1 MAHGDDARRA
11 PVDGLIAVVDIGSN
25 SIRLVVFDARG
36 RALWPMFN
44 EKVLCGL
51 GRDLAVTGA
60 LDPDGVAL
68 ALTNL
73 VRFTRVAEAM
83 GVGRIDLLAT
93 AAVRIASDGAAFVAE
108 VERVTGHKVRI
119 LDGETEARLSA
130 LGVLAGFPGAE
141 GVMGDLGGGSLELVE
156 LKDGG
161 TGRGTTLPLGPFQL
175 MAISGTSSGAMRKE
189 VDRQLEAAGWLE
201 AVKSD
206 EANGTFY
213 PVGGAWRTLA
223 RIHIAQSN
231 YPLHVVHGYTI
242 SRRDVDVLIQVISRL
257 SQRSLARIQGVTR
270 RRLETLPAAAVV
282 LSRVLRR
289 LGCKQVSFSAFGLR
303 EGHVYDS
310 LSSARQV
317 EDPLLAAAADIATRE
332 ARFGPM
338 GDALYDWVAPITN
351 GASKSLRRLQRV
363 SCLLSDIA
371 WREHPDYRASQAVQ
385 RVLYFPF
392 SGVTHADRV
401 FLAYASYIRYGGG
414 QRAKEVQSY
423 LRLLPEDMV
432 EAAWILGLAQRLAYR
447 VSGATRS
454 LLERCRLTYGKGD
467 LCLYLPGDGSAPG
480 GEAVERR
487 LSNLADALGARY
499 RMVEAGDPA
508 RAGAASRG
516 VGS

>member
-1 MAHGDDARRA
+1 MADGGDPHTA
-11 PVDGLIAVVDIGSN
+11 PVDGHIAVVDVGSN

-60 LDPDGVAL
+60 LNPEGVEL

-83 GVGRIDLLAT
+83 GVRRIDLLAT
-93 AAVRIASDGAAFVAE
+93 AAVRIANDGARFVAE
-108 VERVTGHKVRI
+108 VQRVTGHEVRV

-156 LKDGG
+156 LSGG
-161 TGRGTTLPLGPFQL
+161 GAGRATTLPLGPFQL
-175 MAISGTSSGAMRKE
+175 MANSGGNAGAMRKE
-189 VDRQLEAAGWLE
+189 VDRELAAAGW
-201 AVKSD
+201 SD
-206 EANGTFY
+206 VVRNGDGVATFY

-242 SRRDVDVLIQVISRL
+242 ARRDVDALVQVISRL
-257 SQRSLARIQGVTR
+257 GQRSLARIQGVTR

-282 LSRVLRR
+282 LSRVLRH
-289 LGCKQVSFSAFGLR
+289 LGCKRVCFSAFGLR

-310 LSSARQV
+310 LSAARQV
-317 EDPLLAAAADIATRE
+317 EDPLLAAAQDIEARE
-332 ARFGPM
+332 ARFDPM
-338 GDALYDWVAPITN
+338 GQALFEWTAPLRAEAPKT
-351 GASKSLRRLQRV
+351 LRRLQQA

-371 WREHPDYRASQAVQ
+371 WREHPDYRASQALQ

-392 SGVTHADRV
+392 SGVTHAERV
-401 FLAYASYIRYGGG
+401 FLAYACFIRYGGG
-414 QRAKEVQSY
+414 PRAKEVLPF
-423 LRLLPEDMV
+423 LRLLPDEMT
-432 EAAWILGLAQRLAYR
+432 EAARILGLAQRLAYR
-447 VSGATRS
+447 VSGATRD
-454 LLERCRLTYGKGD
+454 LLERCRLTYGNGE
-467 LCLYLPGDGSAPG
+467 LCLWLPGDGSAPG

-487 LSNLADALGARY
+487 LANLADALGASY
-499 RMVEAGDPA
+499 RVIEAGESKH
-508 RAGAASRG
+508 AGA
-516 VGS
+516 GS